1 MYITYVVLLRCRIL
15 FVNIKIETERN
26 NLESMKTRNDFCRV
40 LGEIISKCSVD
51 ENEFSNE
58 MITGTLHKSIQII
71 IVTIGTCR
79 NFRAIQ

>member
-1 MYITYVVLLRCRIL
+1 MYVVLLRCRIL

-26 NLESMKTRNDFCRV
+26 NAGSMKTRNDFCRM

-51 ENEFSNE
+51 ENEFTNE
-58 MITGTLHKSIQII
+58 MITGTLYKDAQII
-71 IVTIGTCR
+71 ILTIGACM